1 MLARADGAS
10 GTIGKPVPA
19 RIIGTPIIESP
30 HTGTT
35 ESFLSLGSFKDEIDA
50 NNALK
55 YVKTR
60 FVRALLGVLKTTQ
73 DITPSKWKYVPTQD
87 FSDDSDIDWSV
98 SVSEIDEQLYQK
110 YDFSREEIEFIIS
123 YVQEM
128 K

>member
-1 MLARADGAS
+1 M
-10 GTIGKPVPA
+10 PA